1 MAPSKLSLFL
11 PLLLITV
18 GVGWLL
24 TTLGIAPH
32 IDWIWIL
39 GLAVAGVLAFAF
51 GGFNKVSVVV
61 GPFFLAASFLS
72 LLRQTER
79 MSIDM
84 GGAALGDPV
93 GHLAIGGPAAQCAL
107 AAVGESGDTKTRV
120 NSKMHGGIAFGNT
133 SAI

>member
-18 GVGWLL
+18 GIGWLL
-24 TTLGIAPH
+24 TTLGIAPQ

-72 LLRQTER
+72 LLRQMGR

-84 GGAALGDPV
+84 EVPLLV
-93 GHLAIGGPAAQCAL
+93 IL
-107 AAVGESGDTKTRV
+107 SGVLLLVARLPMVPLPKWVVQEAGQR
-120 NSKMHGGIAFGNT
+120 K
-133 SAI
+133 